1 MISPQKIKYYSW
13 YVFGI
18 LGAAIFWGGLWGSIN
33 GAIGNPPLTFLIGLI
48 ILAFAAIM
56 KMKMDPLAGVE
67 KGVHDVLHQIHHHP
81 EKHKFHIKYYDKAKG
96 DHVLINGEKI
106 HGVENSFLVL
116 KSTSGKGKD
125 AKHGEESFV
134 PFHRIKEVLHEGKS
148 YWKG

>member
-1 MISPQKIKYYSW
+1 MVSPQKIRYYSW

-33 GAIGNPPLTFLIGLI
+33 GAISNPPLTFLIGMV
-48 ILAFAAIM
+48 ILAFAAIV

-67 KGVHDVLHQIHHHP
+67 KGVHDVLHMVHKHP
-81 EKHKFHIKYYDKAKG
+81 EKHKFHVKYYDKAKG
-96 DHVLINGEKI
+96 NHILINGKDI
-106 HGVENSFLVL
+106 HEIENSFLVL
-116 KSTSGKGKD
+116 KNKNGKSTG
-125 AKHGEESFV
+125 AQESFV